1 MRVDVVKM
9 PERVVAQVHQ
19 EQTVCHP
26 FSHRAPPGEL
36 VLSGGVDL
44 QTVGRRVCHIE
55 DELDFERSLARL
67 VGFEVLD
74 EAIPEAHDS
83 GVDGEDTVEG
93 PHGRLWQTS
102 EMKSVELSQ
111 QGEHGGIE
119 AFMKSFTGVIG
130 AGGALINSCQA
141 GQGALSASAEAEDQ
155 GPDEEDRLEGG
166 SLSFDDAERVC
177 HALDDAIRQR
187 ELEFVEHLSRIVA
200 SHGFPGLRAT

>member
-1 MRVDVVKM
+1 M
-9 PERVVAQVHQ
+9 
-19 EQTVCHP
+19 
-26 FSHRAPPGEL
+26 
-36 VLSGGVDL
+36 DL
-44 QTVGRRVCHIE
+44 QAVGRGVSHVE
-55 DELDFERSLARL
+55 DKLGFEGGLARL

-74 EAIPEAHDS
+74 EAIPEAHDG
-83 GVDGEDTVEG
+83 GVEGEDTVEG

-166 SLSFDDAERVC
+166 SFSLDDAKSVCQAFDDA
-177 HALDDAIRQR
+177 IGQR
-187 ELEFVEHLSRIVA
+187 ELEFVEHLGRIVE